1 MLETISLNRLKMNKK
16 TSILVTAVALLLLA
30 AGCGK
35 IVPVKISELY
45 KNTHKYENETVLVK
59 GKVNKSI
66 SMFGL
71 NGIILTDGTK
81 ELFVVG
87 HELTPAPGEIITV
100 RGELSVPLR
109 LQDDALLVL
118 RASPEEKD

>member
-1 MLETISLNRLKMNKK
+1 MNKK
-16 TSILVTAVALLLLA
+16 ISILVSAVVLLLLA

-71 NGIILTDGTK
+71 NGFILTDGTK
-81 ELFVVG
+81 ELMVVG
-87 HELTPAPGEIITV
+87 HEATPAPGEKITV
-100 RGELSVPLR
+100 RGTLSVPLR
-109 LQDDALLVL
+109 WQDDALLVL
-118 RASPEEKD
+118 RASPEYEED

>member
-1 MLETISLNRLKMNKK
+1 MNKK
-16 TSILVTAVALLLLA
+16 PHFSFCSCSFTAHRVVVD
-30 AGCGK
+30 C
-35 IVPVKISELY
+35 PREISELY
-45 KNTHKYENETVLVK
+45 KNTHKYEDETVLVK

-87 HELTPAPGEIITV
+87 H
-100 RGELSVPLR
+100 
-109 LQDDALLVL
+109 D
-118 RASPEEKD
+118 

>member
-1 MLETISLNRLKMNKK
+1 MNKK
-16 TSILVTAVALLLLA
+16 ISILVSAVVLLLLA

-45 KNTHKYENETVLVK
+45 KNTHKYEDETVLVK

-118 RASPEEKD
+118 RASPEEEKD

>member
-1 MLETISLNRLKMNKK
+1 MNKK
-16 TSILVTAVALLLLA
+16 ISILVSAVVLLLLA

-71 NGIILTDGTK
+71 NGFILTDGTK
-81 ELFVVG
+81 ELMVVG
-87 HELTPAPGEIITV
+87 HDSTPSPGEKITV
-100 RGELSVPLR
+100 RGTLSVPLR
-109 LQDDALLVL
+109 WQDDALLVL
-118 RASPEEKD
+118 RASPEDEED